1 MTTIHFQNLLEDLY
15 DLYNPEKKQDVQHIL
30 NKYNGQ
36 EADAIYQLLFKYN
49 YSKHPLYNPKINN
62 IKFIKIL
69 IDGYSEEKR
78 LLKNKD
84 FLQQH
89 FDKILEND
97 ESTNKRILEDFK
109 KEISNDNQKQLEE
122 IKKQHEE
129 ELQRLAENIK
139 NKKTIE
145 DEVEIK
151 LNLLWSD
158 REILIPSAIKNA
170 SLNDRVI
177 TKDSEGNIVGLEI
190 KDIYWDCISD
200 EKKIFKE
207 ITIGIA

>member
-1 MTTIHFQNLLEDLY
+1 MTKNHFQTLLEDLY
-15 DLYNPEKKQDVQHIL
+15 DIYNPDKKQDVEGIL

-36 EADAIYQLLFKYN
+36 EADAVYQLLFKYN
-49 YSKHPLYNPKINN
+49 YSKHPLYNPKLNN

-69 IDGYSEEKR
+69 VDGYSEDKR
-78 LLKNKD
+78 LLKNKE

-89 FDKILEND
+89 FDKIPEND
-97 ESTNKRILEDFK
+97 DLISKKFIDDVK
-109 KEISNDNQKQLEE
+109 KEISDGNQKQLED
-122 IKKQHEE
+122 IQKQHQEE
-129 ELQRLAENIK
+129 IRNLTERIK
-139 NKKTIE
+139 NQITTE
-145 DEVEIK
+145 DGMEVK

-158 REILIPSAIKNA
+158 REILIPSTIKNT
-170 SLNDRVI
+170 SVNDRII